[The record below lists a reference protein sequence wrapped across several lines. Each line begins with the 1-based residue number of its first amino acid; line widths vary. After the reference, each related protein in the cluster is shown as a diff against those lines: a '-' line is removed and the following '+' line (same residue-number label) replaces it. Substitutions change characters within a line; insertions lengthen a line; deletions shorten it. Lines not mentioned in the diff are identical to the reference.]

1 MQEKMKKKI
10 IVCAVVIII
19 IVFTIFMVQYC
30 KKQKILHELESLENG
45 YRLFTLEG
53 YKKNFVDLD
62 LKYVGQA
69 KVSIEKSDE
78 FEMYVMKEKPRFDG
92 ETLYAG
98 EGYLFFA
105 GEEGFKVYKDIHFG
119 LYDIDFDIVYEEGK
133 EYVMSIGRELK
144 WLQFNPDW
152 ISQFGTVANRAGFE
166 WNEEVVPNTVYVYE
180 FSYDYKKYG
189 NLGEM
194 TIEF

>member
-1 MQEKMKKKI
+1 MKKKI
-10 IVCAVVIII
+10 IVCVGVVIVIAS
-19 IVFTIFMVQYC
+19 TIFLVQYY

-53 YKKNFVDLD
+53 YKKNFINLE

-69 KVSIEKSDE
+69 KVSTEKKSE
-78 FEMYVMKEKPRFDG
+78 FEVYTMKEGPRFDG
-92 ETLYAG
+92 ETLYAID
-98 EGYLFFA
+98 GYLFFPDKMTF
-105 GEEGFKVYKDIHFG
+105 EIYKDIYFN
-119 LYDIDFDIVYEEGK
+119 LYDIDFDIGYEEGK

-166 WNEEVVPNTVYVYE
+166 WNEEVVPYTVYVYE

>member
-1 MQEKMKKKI
+1 MKKKI
-10 IVCAVVIII
+10 IVCAAFI
-19 IVFTIFMVQYC
+19 IVIVSTIFIVPYY

-45 YRLFTLEG
+45 YRIFTLEG
-53 YKKNFVDLD
+53 YKKNFVNLD

-69 KVSIEKSDE
+69 KVSIEKKSE
-78 FEMYVMKEKPRFDG
+78 FEVYTMKEGPRFDG
-92 ETLYAG
+92 ETLYAID
-98 EGYLFFA
+98 GYLFFA
-105 GEEGFKVYKDIHFG
+105 GDRGFEIYKDIYFG
-119 LYDIDFDIVYEEGK
+119 LYDIDFDIDYEEGK

-166 WNEEVVPNTVYVYE
+166 WNEEVVLNTAYVYE